1 MSRVRMQIAQRD
13 GSWSIYLNGRLA
25 AKCHHNYLAIRRDY
39 LVFRVDG
46 VYQRYLVE
54 LIDCTLMN
62 RRKLIDEFIAAL
74 RLREIN
80 VEEYSYFANCT
91 FSVDSQYVSLQ
102 CNKRAIYQSRKPLQE
117 FHFTSPVDKRQT
129 RIGAMRELTRQLQ
142 HDYRQWLLLTG
153 DMSIG
158 HGRENQQARG
168 YSFQH
173 HSLYLQSLYRDG
185 QVIAKLYDSTPDY
198 SHLHGIIVGTF
209 MRRPFAY
216 AVIYR
221 DIPETT
227 LVHRVQKTIE
237 NYFGTQVSKRNLQV
251 SYLAVKGEVTET
263 GSVLLRTI
271 TGRVLAVADTGYYQ
285 TRRKL
290 RDDLHLVGEF
300 HGLHLSNYP
309 NIRRICADH
318 MASLVHTERMAMDAE
333 EGEIIDSPT
342 ALQCGGQHL
351 RAMDL
356 PLLPLLDEENLDV
369 TNHYENAARERAA

>member
-1 MSRVRMQIAQRD
+1 MSRVRMQITHRD
-13 GSWSIYLNGRLA
+13 GSWLVYLNGRLA

-39 LVFRVDG
+39 LVLRVNG

-62 RRKLIDEFIAAL
+62 RRRLIDEFVAAL
-74 RLREIN
+74 RLREID
-80 VEEYSYFANCT
+80 VEEYDYFANCT
-91 FSVDSQYVSLQ
+91 FSVDAQFVSLMSS
-102 CNKRAIYQSRKPLQE
+102 KRAIYRSRKPLTE
-117 FHFTSPVDKRQT
+117 FHFTSPNDKRQT
-129 RIGAMRELTRQLQ
+129 RIGAMRELTSQLQ

-153 DMSIG
+153 DMRIG
-158 HGRENQQARG
+158 HSRENQQARG

-198 SHLHGIIVGTF
+198 SHLHGIIIGTF

-221 DIPETT
+221 DIPVHT

-237 NYFGTQVSKRNLQV
+237 SYFGTQVSRRNLQV
-251 SYLAVKGEVTET
+251 SYIPVKGEVTPS
-263 GSVLLRTI
+263 GAALLRTL

-285 TRRKL
+285 TRRRM
-290 RDDLHLVGEF
+290 RDDLHLVGEY

-309 NIRRICADH
+309 NIRRIFADH
-318 MASLVHTERMAMDAE
+318 MAALVHTERMAMEAD

-356 PLLPLLDEENLDV
+356 PLLIQSDEETPDV
-369 TNHYENAARERAA
+369 ENHYPGAARERAA